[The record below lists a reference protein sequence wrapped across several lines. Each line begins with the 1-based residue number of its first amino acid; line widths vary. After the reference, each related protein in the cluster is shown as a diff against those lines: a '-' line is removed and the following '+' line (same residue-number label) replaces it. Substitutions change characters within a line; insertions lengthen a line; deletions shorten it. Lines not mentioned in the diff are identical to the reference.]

1 MRSYS
6 AISKQRLQI
15 VVVLVA
21 LSISASS
28 AQFSRAQFGLPELS
42 PFPKRESDD
51 HPMSSFSSKLKGSSL
66 AERFSN
72 MKQANQESEDTI
84 VQPQQQPTP
93 RPTQRPTPRP
103 TLRPTPLPT
112 PRPTRRTQRP
122 TQRPTP
128 TPTQQPVQRQV
139 PSPTPRPT
147 WKRNAQRPTQEPAQR
162 QVPSQTQRPTW
173 KRFAP
178 TQPRP
183 RKTEPPQAKEEAAIT
198 SWFTDKKRPTQEPA
212 QREVPSQTQRPTW
225 KRFAPT
231 QPRPRKT
238 EPPQAKEEAAT
249 ASWFTDKKENNH
261 HSALLSNLMQTF
273 VETQHLFR
281 GIGKPDVV
289 TKSSNFDT
297 QLLQTTVCKDSKFSM
312 VCSMVNTVEGK
323 NAVSSRFSTPQYA
336 SFGIDL
342 SQPFTLFLPTNGAFT
357 YDGDRLGITLP
368 SGLSVADFLNNHI
381 IPGKTYTMDNLEDLC
396 FWDLPTKL
404 EGSTTRTLCDP
415 FRGTILTQSGEGNTR
430 SDRATFV
437 GGEYANMRVGE
448 GIVHA
453 IDGFIK
459 PKIFIATESPTA
471 RPTARPTKVPTP
483 APIPRPTPD
492 PTPLPTYRP
501 TPEPT
506 PSPTS
511 RPILPA
517 ARDVEPSG
525 LTGTS
530 TAEARVILED
540 TELSLPP
547 AVVQDSLRETIE
559 MATVGMTGRVVPP
572 EYMNFD
578 VDCIRMGFDINDF
591 NCRIQI
597 RGMLEGVELA
607 VSDYEGMDQ
616 ETLENAFEQKASQLF
631 DQPVTITFFV
641 IRQAIVEA
649 DDELAPDEAM
659 VVDIPTSAAPSEMP
673 ASSLSLTESPTSG
686 QMMDEA
692 TIFDYLTSLG
702 RDTKWGKNYGE

>member
-1 MRSYS
+1 
-6 AISKQRLQI
+6 
-15 VVVLVA
+15 
-21 LSISASS
+21 
-28 AQFSRAQFGLPELS
+28 
-42 PFPKRESDD
+42 
-51 HPMSSFSSKLKGSSL
+51 
-66 AERFSN
+66 
-72 MKQANQESEDTI
+72 MKQNSQESEDTI

-93 RPTQRPTPRP
+93 RPTPRP
-103 TLRPTPLPT
+103 TRRPTPLPT
-112 PRPTRRTQRP
+112 PRPTRRTR
-122 TQRPTP
+122 RPTP
-128 TPTQQPVQRQV
+128 TPTQQPV
-139 PSPTPRPT
+139 
-147 WKRNAQRPTQEPAQR
+147 
-162 QVPSQTQRPTW
+162 
-173 KRFAP
+173 
-178 TQPRP
+178 
-183 RKTEPPQAKEEAAIT
+183 
-198 SWFTDKKRPTQEPA
+198 

-225 KRFAPT
+225 KRYAQRPT
-231 QPRPRKT
+231 QEPAQGQIPSQTQRPTWKRYARPRET
-238 EPPQAKEEAAT
+238 EPPQAKEESAT
-249 ASWFTDKKENNH
+249 VSWFTDSNKKENNY

-273 VETQHLFR
+273 VESQHLFR

-289 TKSSNFDT
+289 TKTSNFDT
-297 QLLQTTVCKDSKFSM
+297 QLLQTTVCNDSKFSM

-336 SFGIDL
+336 GFGIDL

-368 SGLSVADFLNNHI
+368 SGLSVTDFLNNHI

-415 FRGTILTQSGEGNTR
+415 FRGTVLTQSGEGNTR
-430 SDRATFV
+430 SDRASFV

-459 PKIFIATESPTA
+459 PKIFIATES
-471 RPTARPTKVPTP
+471 PTARPTKVPTP

-517 ARDVEPSG
+517 RAVEPSG

-530 TAEARVILED
+530 TAEARVIFED
-540 TELSLPP
+540 TELSLQPT
-547 AVVQDSLRETIE
+547 VVQDSLRETIE
-559 MATVGMTGRVVPP
+559 MATVGATGRVVSP
-572 EYMNFD
+572 EYMNID

-597 RGMLEGVELA
+597 RGILEGVELA
-607 VSDYEGMDQ
+607 VSEYEGMDQ

-641 IRQAIVEA
+641 IRQAVVEA
-649 DDELAPDEAM
+649 DDELAPEEAM
-659 VVDIPTSAAPSEMP
+659 VVDIPTSAVPSEMP
-673 ASSLSLTESPTSG
+673 ASSLSLTGSPTSG

-692 TIFDYLTSLG
+692 MVFDYLTNLG
-702 RDTKWGKNYGE
+702 RETKWGQNYGE

>member
-42 PFPKRESDD
+42 PSPKRESDD

-66 AERFSN
+66 AERFSKL
-72 MKQANQESEDTI
+72 KQANQESEDTI
-84 VQPQQQPTP
+84 VQPQQQPTQ
-93 RPTQRPTPRP
+93 RPTQRPTPQP
-103 TLRPTPLPT
+103 TRRPTPLPT
-112 PRPTRRTQRP
+112 PRPTRRTP
-122 TQRPTP
+122 RPTP
-128 TPTQQPVQRQV
+128 TPTQQPV
-139 PSPTPRPT
+139 
-147 WKRNAQRPTQEPAQR
+147 QR

-183 RKTEPPQAKEEAAIT
+183 RKTEPPQAKEE
-198 SWFTDKKRPTQEPA
+198 S
-212 QREVPSQTQRPTW
+212 
-225 KRFAPT
+225 
-231 QPRPRKT
+231 
-238 EPPQAKEEAAT
+238 AT
-249 ASWFTDKKENNH
+249 ASWFTDTNKKENNH

-273 VETQHLFR
+273 VESQHLFR

-511 RPILPA
+511 RPIVP

-572 EYMNFD
+572 EYMDID

-692 TIFDYLTSLG
+692 TIFDYLTNLG
-702 RDTKWGKNYGE
+702 RDTKWGKN